1 MPKSMTGYGKNVYTD
16 DTCKI
21 VVEIK
26 SVNSR
31 YLEFINKIPR
41 SLNYFEDS
49 IRKVINEKVKRGRV
63 ETFIHFDAY
72 SQDTACSM
80 DEKMVVYYKNHFE
93 DIEKKTGIKN
103 DMEMSAYINL
113 PNILTKNDNIDDNL
127 QEKIICTLK
136 GAVDNLN
143 IMRES
148 EGSKIAKDL
157 KNRANSL
164 KDLTTK
170 LEAYTQDIEKTVFEK
185 LQKKITELLSQVGLE
200 ADNSKIIEQAAFYAD
215 KMNVTEEIVRLYSH
229 IEQLDEFLSQD
240 SVEIGKKIDFLLQEM
255 NREINTVGSKSQKS
269 EIISLVVDI
278 KSEIEKIREQIQNI
292 EWRRVIWV
300 KKGYLL

>member
-49 IRKVINEKVKRGRV
+49 IRRAINEKVKRGRV
-63 ETFIHFDAY
+63 ETFIQFDAY
-72 SQDTACSM
+72 SQDTACSI
-80 DEKMVVYYKNHFE
+80 DEKMVIYYKNHFE

-113 PNILTKNDNIDDNL
+113 PNILTKNDNIDDDL

-143 IMRES
+143 IMREN
-148 EGSKIAKDL
+148 EGSKIARDL
-157 KNRANSL
+157 KNRTNNL
-164 KDLTTK
+164 KELTTK
-170 LEAYTQDIEKTVFEK
+170 LESYTQDIEKTVFEK
-185 LQKKITELLSQVGLE
+185 LQKKISELLSQVGLE

-229 IEQLDEFLSQD
+229 IEQLDEFLNQD

-292 EWRRVIWV
+292 E
-300 KKGYLL
+300 

>member
-49 IRKVINEKVKRGRV
+49 IRRAINEKVKRGRV
-63 ETFIHFDAY
+63 ETFIQFDAY
-72 SQDTACSM
+72 SQDTACSI

-103 DMEMSAYINL
+103 HMEMSAYINL
-113 PNILTKNDNIDDNL
+113 PNILTKNDNIDDDL

-143 IMRES
+143 IMREN
-148 EGSKIAKDL
+148 EGSKIARDL
-157 KNRANSL
+157 KNRTNNL
-164 KDLTTK
+164 KELTTK
-170 LEAYTQDIEKTVFEK
+170 LESYTQDIEKTVFEK
-185 LQKKITELLSQVGLE
+185 LQKKISELLSQVGLE

-292 EWRRVIWV
+292 E
-300 KKGYLL
+300 

>member
-49 IRKVINEKVKRGRV
+49 IRRAINEKVKRGRV
-63 ETFIHFDAY
+63 ETFIQFDAY
-72 SQDTACSM
+72 SQDTACSI

-113 PNILTKNDNIDDNL
+113 PNILTKNDNIDDDL

-143 IMRES
+143 IMREN

-157 KNRANSL
+157 KNRANNL
-164 KDLTTK
+164 KELTTK
-170 LEAYTQDIEKTVFEK
+170 LESYTQDIEKTVFEK

-229 IEQLDEFLSQD
+229 IDQLDEFLSQD

-292 EWRRVIWV
+292 E
-300 KKGYLL
+300 

>member
-1 MPKSMTGYGKNVYTD
+1 MPKSMTGYGKCMYTD

-31 YLEFINKIPR
+31 YLELVNKIPR

-49 IRKVINEKVKRGRV
+49 IRKSISEKIKRGRV
-63 ETFIHFDAY
+63 ETFIQLDSY
-72 SQDTACSM
+72 SQDTIHFM
-80 DEKMVVYYKNHFE
+80 DEKMALYYKNVFDE
-93 DIEKKTGIKN
+93 IEKKTGIKN
-103 DMEMSAYINL
+103 DMAMSNYINL
-113 PNILTKNDNIDDNL
+113 PNILNKNESIDDSL
-127 QEKIICTLK
+127 QEKILSTLK
-136 GAVDNLN
+136 NAIDSLN
-143 IMRES
+143 TMREN
-148 EGSKIAKDL
+148 EGTKIAKDL
-157 KNRANSL
+157 KVRADLL
-164 KDLTTK
+164 KEHAKTLEGYTK
-170 LEAYTQDIEKTVFEK
+170 DIEKSVFEK
-185 LQKKITELLSQVGLE
+185 LQKKITEMTSQLGVE

-229 IEQLDEFLSQD
+229 IEQLNEFLQED

-269 EIISLVVDI
+269 EMISLVVDI

-292 EWRRVIWV
+292 E
-300 KKGYLL
+300 

>member
-63 ETFIHFDAY
+63 ETFIQFDAY
-72 SQDTACSM
+72 SQDTACSI

-113 PNILTKNDNIDDNL
+113 PNILTKNDNIDDDL

-143 IMRES
+143 IMREN
-148 EGSKIAKDL
+148 EGIKIAKDL
-157 KNRANSL
+157 KNRANNL
-164 KDLTTK
+164 KELTTK
-170 LEAYTQDIEKTVFEK
+170 LESYTQDIEKTVFEK

-292 EWRRVIWV
+292 E
-300 KKGYLL
+300 

>member
-1 MPKSMTGYGKNVYTD
+1 MPKSMTGYGKCMYTD

-31 YLEFINKIPR
+31 YLELVNKIPR

-49 IRKVINEKVKRGRV
+49 IRKSISEKIKRGRV
-63 ETFIHFDAY
+63 ETFIQLDSY
-72 SQDTACSM
+72 SQDTIHFM
-80 DEKMVVYYKNHFE
+80 DEKMALYYKNVFDE
-93 DIEKKTGIKN
+93 IEKKTGIKN
-103 DMEMSAYINL
+103 DMAMSNYINL
-113 PNILTKNDNIDDNL
+113 PNILNKNESIDDSL
-127 QEKIICTLK
+127 QEKILSTLK
-136 GAVDNLN
+136 SAIQSLN
-143 IMRES
+143 IMREN
-148 EGSKIAKDL
+148 EGNKIAKDL
-157 KNRANSL
+157 KIRADLL
-164 KDLTTK
+164 KEHAKTLEGYTK
-170 LEAYTQDIEKTVFEK
+170 DIEKSVFEK
-185 LQKKITELLSQVGLE
+185 LQKKITEMTSQVGVE

-229 IEQLDEFLSQD
+229 IEQLNEFLQED

-292 EWRRVIWV
+292 E
-300 KKGYLL
+300 

>member
-1 MPKSMTGYGKNVYTD
+1 MPKSMTGYGKCMYTD

-31 YLEFINKIPR
+31 YLELVNKIPR

-49 IRKVINEKVKRGRV
+49 IRKSISEKIKRGRV
-63 ETFIHFDAY
+63 ETFIQLDSY
-72 SQDTACSM
+72 SQDTIHFM
-80 DEKMVVYYKNHFE
+80 DEKMALYYKNVFDE
-93 DIEKKTGIKN
+93 IEKKTGIKN
-103 DMEMSAYINL
+103 DMAMSNYINL
-113 PNILTKNDNIDDNL
+113 PNILNKNESIDDSL
-127 QEKIICTLK
+127 QEKILSTLK
-136 GAVDNLN
+136 TAIDSLN
-143 IMRES
+143 TMREN
-148 EGSKIAKDL
+148 EGNKIAKDL
-157 KNRANSL
+157 KVRADLL
-164 KDLTTK
+164 KEHAKTLEGYTK
-170 LEAYTQDIEKTVFEK
+170 DIEKSIFEK
-185 LQKKITELLSQVGLE
+185 LQKKITEMTSQLGVE

-229 IEQLDEFLSQD
+229 IEQLSEFLQED

-292 EWRRVIWV
+292 E
-300 KKGYLL
+300 

>member
-49 IRKVINEKVKRGRV
+49 IRRAINEKVKRGRV
-63 ETFIHFDAY
+63 ETFIQFDAY
-72 SQDTACSM
+72 SQDTACSI

-113 PNILTKNDNIDDNL
+113 PNILTKNDNIDDDL

-143 IMRES
+143 IMREN

-157 KNRANSL
+157 KNRANNL
-164 KDLTTK
+164 KELTTK
-170 LEAYTQDIEKTVFEK
+170 LESYTQDIEKTVFEK

>member
-1 MPKSMTGYGKNVYTD
+1 MPKSMTGYGKCMYTD

-31 YLEFINKIPR
+31 YLELVNKIPR

-49 IRKVINEKVKRGRV
+49 IRKSISEKIKRGRV
-63 ETFIHFDAY
+63 ETFIQLDSY
-72 SQDTACSM
+72 SQDTIHFM
-80 DEKMVVYYKNHFE
+80 DEKMALYYKNVFD

-103 DMEMSAYINL
+103 DMTMSTYINL
-113 PNILTKNDNIDDNL
+113 PNILTKSDNIDDSL
-127 QEKIICTLK
+127 QEKIVSTLK
-136 GAVDNLN
+136 TALDSLN
-143 IMRES
+143 TMREN
-148 EGSKIAKDL
+148 EGNKIAKDL
-157 KNRANSL
+157 KVRTDLL
-164 KDLTTK
+164 KELTKTLEGYTK
-170 LEAYTQDIEKTVFEK
+170 DIEKSVFEK
-185 LQKKITELLSQVGLE
+185 LQKKITEMTSQLGVE
-200 ADNSKIIEQAAFYAD
+200 ADNSKIIEQAALYAD

-229 IEQLDEFLSQD
+229 IEQLNEFLQED

-269 EIISLVVDI
+269 EKISLVVDI

-292 EWRRVIWV
+292 E
-300 KKGYLL
+300 

>member
-1 MPKSMTGYGKNVYTD
+1 MTGYGKCMYTD

-31 YLEFINKIPR
+31 YLELVNKIPR

-49 IRKVINEKVKRGRV
+49 IRKSISEKIKRGRV
-63 ETFIHFDAY
+63 ETFIQLDSY
-72 SQDTACSM
+72 SQDTIHFM
-80 DEKMVVYYKNHFE
+80 DEKMALYYKNVFDE
-93 DIEKKTGIKN
+93 IEKKTSIKN
-103 DMEMSAYINL
+103 DMAMSNYINL
-113 PNILTKNDNIDDNL
+113 PNILNKNESIDDSL
-127 QEKIICTLK
+127 QEKILSTLK
-136 GAVDNLN
+136 SAIQSLN
-143 IMRES
+143 IMREN
-148 EGSKIAKDL
+148 EGNKIAKDL
-157 KNRANSL
+157 KIRADLL
-164 KDLTTK
+164 KEHAKTLEGYTK
-170 LEAYTQDIEKTVFEK
+170 DIEKSVFEK
-185 LQKKITELLSQVGLE
+185 LQKKITEMTSQVGVE

-229 IEQLDEFLSQD
+229 IEQLNEFLQED

-292 EWRRVIWV
+292 E
-300 KKGYLL
+300 

>member
-1 MPKSMTGYGKNVYTD
+1 MPKSMTGYGKCMYTD

-31 YLEFINKIPR
+31 YLELVNKIPR

-49 IRKVINEKVKRGRV
+49 IRKSISEKIKRGRV
-63 ETFIHFDAY
+63 ETFIQLDSY
-72 SQDTACSM
+72 SQDTVYFM
-80 DEKMVVYYKNHFE
+80 DEKMALYYKNVFDE
-93 DIEKKTGIKN
+93 IEKKTGIKN
-103 DMEMSAYINL
+103 DMAMSSYINL
-113 PNILTKNDNIDDNL
+113 PNILSKNESIDDSL
-127 QEKIICTLK
+127 QEKILSSLK
-136 GAVDNLN
+136 NAIDSLN
-143 IMRES
+143 IMREN
-148 EGSKIAKDL
+148 EGNKIAKDL
-157 KNRANSL
+157 KIRADLL
-164 KDLTTK
+164 KEHAKTLEGYTK
-170 LEAYTQDIEKTVFEK
+170 DIEKSVFEK
-185 LQKKITELLSQVGLE
+185 LQKKITEMTSQLGVE

-229 IEQLDEFLSQD
+229 IEQLNEFLQED
-240 SVEIGKKIDFLLQEM
+240 SLEIGKKIDFLLQEM

-292 EWRRVIWV
+292 E
-300 KKGYLL
+300 

>member
-1 MPKSMTGYGKNVYTD
+1 MPKSMTGYGKCMYTD

-31 YLEFINKIPR
+31 YLELVNKIPR

-49 IRKVINEKVKRGRV
+49 IRKSISEKIKRGRV
-63 ETFIHFDAY
+63 ETFIQLDSY
-72 SQDTACSM
+72 SQDTIHFM
-80 DEKMVVYYKNHFE
+80 DEKMALYYKNVFDE
-93 DIEKKTGIKN
+93 IEKKTGIKN
-103 DMEMSAYINL
+103 DMAMSNYINL
-113 PNILTKNDNIDDNL
+113 PNILNKNESIDDSL
-127 QEKIICTLK
+127 QEKILSTLK
-136 GAVDNLN
+136 TAIDSLN
-143 IMRES
+143 TMREN
-148 EGSKIAKDL
+148 EGTKIAKDL
-157 KNRANSL
+157 KIRADLL
-164 KDLTTK
+164 KEHAKTLEGYTK
-170 LEAYTQDIEKTVFEK
+170 DIEKSVFEK
-185 LQKKITELLSQVGLE
+185 LQKKITEMTSQLGVE

-229 IEQLDEFLSQD
+229 IEQLNEFLQED

-292 EWRRVIWV
+292 E
-300 KKGYLL
+300 

>member
-127 QEKIICTLK
+127 QEKILCTLK

-215 KMNVTEEIVRLYSH
+215 KMTVTEEIVRLYSH

-292 EWRRVIWV
+292 E
-300 KKGYLL
+300 

>member
-1 MPKSMTGYGKNVYTD
+1 MTGYGKCMYTD

-31 YLEFINKIPR
+31 YLELVNKIPR

-49 IRKVINEKVKRGRV
+49 IRKSISEKIKRGRV
-63 ETFIHFDAY
+63 ETFIQLDSY
-72 SQDTACSM
+72 SQDTIHFM
-80 DEKMVVYYKNHFE
+80 DEKMALYYKNVFDE
-93 DIEKKTGIKN
+93 IEKKTGIKN
-103 DMEMSAYINL
+103 DMAMSNYINL
-113 PNILTKNDNIDDNL
+113 PNILNKNESIDDSL
-127 QEKIICTLK
+127 QEKILSTLK
-136 GAVDNLN
+136 SAIQSLN
-143 IMRES
+143 IMREN
-148 EGSKIAKDL
+148 EGNKIAKDL
-157 KNRANSL
+157 KIRADLL
-164 KDLTTK
+164 KEHAKTLEGYTK
-170 LEAYTQDIEKTVFEK
+170 DIEKSVFEK
-185 LQKKITELLSQVGLE
+185 LQKKITEMTSQVGVE

-229 IEQLDEFLSQD
+229 IEQLNEFLQED

-292 EWRRVIWV
+292 E
-300 KKGYLL
+300 

>member
-31 YLEFINKIPR
+31 YLEFVNKIPR

-49 IRKVINEKVKRGRV
+49 IRRAINEKVKRGRV
-63 ETFIHFDAY
+63 ETFIQFDAY
-72 SQDTACSM
+72 SQDTACSI

-113 PNILTKNDNIDDNL
+113 PNILTKNDNIDDDL

-143 IMRES
+143 IMREN

-157 KNRANSL
+157 KNRANNL
-164 KDLTTK
+164 KELTTK
-170 LEAYTQDIEKTVFEK
+170 LESYTQDIEKTVFEK
-185 LQKKITELLSQVGLE
+185 LQKKITELLSQVELE

-292 EWRRVIWV
+292 E
-300 KKGYLL
+300 

>member
-1 MPKSMTGYGKNVYTD
+1 MTGYGKCMYTN

-31 YLEFINKIPR
+31 YLELVNKIPR

-49 IRKVINEKVKRGRV
+49 IRKSISEKIKRGRV
-63 ETFIHFDAY
+63 ETFIQLDSY
-72 SQDTACSM
+72 SQDTIHFM
-80 DEKMVVYYKNHFE
+80 DEKMALYYKNVFDE
-93 DIEKKTGIKN
+93 IEKKTGIKN
-103 DMEMSAYINL
+103 DMAMSNYINL
-113 PNILTKNDNIDDNL
+113 PNILNKNESIDDSL
-127 QEKIICTLK
+127 QEKILSTLK
-136 GAVDNLN
+136 SAIQSLN
-143 IMRES
+143 IMREN
-148 EGSKIAKDL
+148 EGNKIAKDL
-157 KNRANSL
+157 KVRADLL
-164 KDLTTK
+164 KEHAKTLEGYTK
-170 LEAYTQDIEKTVFEK
+170 DIEKSVFEK
-185 LQKKITELLSQVGLE
+185 LQKKITEMTSQVGVE

-229 IEQLDEFLSQD
+229 IEQLNEFLQED

-292 EWRRVIWV
+292 E
-300 KKGYLL
+300 

>member
-49 IRKVINEKVKRGRV
+49 IRRAINEKVKRGRV
-63 ETFIHFDAY
+63 ETFIQFDAY
-72 SQDTACSM
+72 SQDTACSI
-80 DEKMVVYYKNHFE
+80 DEKMAVYYKNHFE

-113 PNILTKNDNIDDNL
+113 PNILTKNDNIDDDL

-143 IMRES
+143 IMREN

-157 KNRANSL
+157 KNRANNL
-164 KDLTTK
+164 KELTAK
-170 LEAYTQDIEKTVFEK
+170 LESYTQDIEKTVFEK

-229 IEQLDEFLSQD
+229 IEQLDEFLNQD

-292 EWRRVIWV
+292 E
-300 KKGYLL
+300 

>member
-31 YLEFINKIPR
+31 YLEFVNKIPR

-49 IRKVINEKVKRGRV
+49 IRRAINEKVKRGRV
-63 ETFIHFDAY
+63 ETFIQFDAY
-72 SQDTACSM
+72 SQDTACSI

-113 PNILTKNDNIDDNL
+113 PNILTKNDNIDDDL

-143 IMRES
+143 FMRES

-292 EWRRVIWV
+292 E
-300 KKGYLL
+300 

>member
-1 MPKSMTGYGKNVYTD
+1 MTGYGKCMYTD

-31 YLEFINKIPR
+31 YLELVNKIPR
-41 SLNYFEDS
+41 LLNYFEDS
-49 IRKVINEKVKRGRV
+49 IRKSISEKIKRGRV
-63 ETFIHFDAY
+63 ETFIQLDSY
-72 SQDTACSM
+72 SQDTIHFM
-80 DEKMVVYYKNHFE
+80 DEKMALYYKNVFNE
-93 DIEKKTGIKN
+93 IEKKTGIKN
-103 DMEMSAYINL
+103 DMTMSTYINL
-113 PNILTKNDNIDDNL
+113 PNILNKNESIDDSL
-127 QEKIICTLK
+127 QEKILSTLK
-136 GAVDNLN
+136 TAIQSLN
-143 IMRES
+143 IMREN
-148 EGSKIAKDL
+148 EGNKIAKDL
-157 KNRANSL
+157 KIRASL
-164 KDLTTK
+164 LKEHTK
-170 LEAYTQDIEKTVFEK
+170 TLEGYTKDIEKSVFEK
-185 LQKKITELLSQVGLE
+185 LQKKITEMTSQVGVE

-229 IEQLDEFLSQD
+229 IEQLNEFLQED

-292 EWRRVIWV
+292 E
-300 KKGYLL
+300 

>member
-1 MPKSMTGYGKNVYTD
+1 MPKSMTGYGKCMYTD

-31 YLEFINKIPR
+31 YLELVNKIPR

-49 IRKVINEKVKRGRV
+49 IRKSISEKIKRGRV
-63 ETFIHFDAY
+63 ETFIQLDSY
-72 SQDTACSM
+72 SQDTIHFM
-80 DEKMVVYYKNHFE
+80 DEKMALYYKNVFDE
-93 DIEKKTGIKN
+93 IEKKTGIKN
-103 DMEMSAYINL
+103 DMAMSNYINL
-113 PNILTKNDNIDDNL
+113 PNILNKNESIDDSL
-127 QEKIICTLK
+127 QEKILSTLK
-136 GAVDNLN
+136 TAIQSLN
-143 IMRES
+143 IMREN
-148 EGSKIAKDL
+148 EGNKIAKDL
-157 KNRANSL
+157 KIRADLL
-164 KDLTTK
+164 KEHAKTLEGYTK
-170 LEAYTQDIEKTVFEK
+170 DIEKSIFEK
-185 LQKKITELLSQVGLE
+185 LQKKITEMTSQVGVE

-229 IEQLDEFLSQD
+229 IEQLNEFLQED

-292 EWRRVIWV
+292 E
-300 KKGYLL
+300 

>member
-1 MPKSMTGYGKNVYTD
+1 MPKSMTGYGKCMYTD

-31 YLEFINKIPR
+31 YLELVNKIPR
-41 SLNYFEDS
+41 SLNYFEDG
-49 IRKVINEKVKRGRV
+49 IRKSISEKIKRGRV
-63 ETFIHFDAY
+63 ETFIQLDSY
-72 SQDTACSM
+72 SQDTIHFM
-80 DEKMVVYYKNHFE
+80 DEKMALYYKNVFDE
-93 DIEKKTGIKN
+93 IEKKTGIKN
-103 DMEMSAYINL
+103 DMAMSNYINL
-113 PNILTKNDNIDDNL
+113 PNILNKNESIDDSL
-127 QEKIICTLK
+127 QEKILSTLK
-136 GAVDNLN
+136 NAIDSLN
-143 IMRES
+143 TMREN
-148 EGSKIAKDL
+148 EGNKIAKDL
-157 KNRANSL
+157 KVRADLL
-164 KDLTTK
+164 KEHAKTLEGYTK
-170 LEAYTQDIEKTVFEK
+170 DIEKSVFEK
-185 LQKKITELLSQVGLE
+185 LQKKITEMTSQLGVE

-229 IEQLDEFLSQD
+229 IEQLNEFLQED

-292 EWRRVIWV
+292 E
-300 KKGYLL
+300 

>member
-1 MPKSMTGYGKNVYTD
+1 MPKSMTGYGKCMYTD

-31 YLEFINKIPR
+31 YLELVNKIPR

-49 IRKVINEKVKRGRV
+49 IRKSISEKIKRGRV
-63 ETFIHFDAY
+63 ETFIQLDSY
-72 SQDTACSM
+72 SQDTIHFM
-80 DEKMVVYYKNHFE
+80 DEKMALYYKNVFDE
-93 DIEKKTGIKN
+93 IEKKTGIKN
-103 DMEMSAYINL
+103 DMAMSSYINL
-113 PNILTKNDNIDDNL
+113 PNILSKNESIDDSL
-127 QEKIICTLK
+127 QEKILSSLK
-136 GAVDNLN
+136 NAIDSLN
-143 IMRES
+143 TMREN
-148 EGSKIAKDL
+148 EGNKIAKDL
-157 KNRANSL
+157 KIRADLLKELTKTL
-164 KDLTTK
+164 KDYTK
-170 LEAYTQDIEKTVFEK
+170 DIEKSVFEK
-185 LQKKITELLSQVGLE
+185 LQKKITEMTSQLGVE

-229 IEQLDEFLSQD
+229 IEQLNEFLQED
-240 SVEIGKKIDFLLQEM
+240 SLEIGKKIDFLLQEM

-292 EWRRVIWV
+292 E
-300 KKGYLL
+300 

>member
-1 MPKSMTGYGKNVYTD
+1 MPKSMTGYGKCMYTD

-31 YLEFINKIPR
+31 YLELVNKIPR

-49 IRKVINEKVKRGRV
+49 IRKSISEKIKRGRV
-63 ETFIHFDAY
+63 ETFIQLDSY
-72 SQDTACSM
+72 SQDTIHFM
-80 DEKMVVYYKNHFE
+80 DEKMALYYKNVFDE
-93 DIEKKTGIKN
+93 IEKKTGIKN
-103 DMEMSAYINL
+103 DMAMSNYINL
-113 PNILTKNDNIDDNL
+113 PNILNKNESIDDSL
-127 QEKIICTLK
+127 QEKILSTLK
-136 GAVDNLN
+136 TAIDSLN
-143 IMRES
+143 TMREN
-148 EGSKIAKDL
+148 EGTKIAKDL
-157 KNRANSL
+157 KVRA
-164 KDLTTK
+164 DLLREHAKTLEGYTK
-170 LEAYTQDIEKTVFEK
+170 DIEKSVFEK
-185 LQKKITELLSQVGLE
+185 LQKKITEMTSQLGVE

-229 IEQLDEFLSQD
+229 IEQLNEFLQED
-240 SVEIGKKIDFLLQEM
+240 SLEIGKKIDFLLQEM

-292 EWRRVIWV
+292 E
-300 KKGYLL
+300 

>member
-49 IRKVINEKVKRGRV
+49 IRKAIN
-63 ETFIHFDAY
+63 
-72 SQDTACSM
+72 
-80 DEKMVVYYKNHFE
+80 
-93 DIEKKTGIKN
+93 
-103 DMEMSAYINL
+103 
-113 PNILTKNDNIDDNL
+113 DDL

-143 IMRES
+143 IMREN

-157 KNRANSL
+157 KNRANNL
-164 KDLTTK
+164 KELTTK
-170 LEAYTQDIEKTVFEK
+170 LESYTQDIEKTVFEK

-200 ADNSKIIEQAAFYAD
+200 ADYSKIIEQAAFYAD

-292 EWRRVIWV
+292 E
-300 KKGYLL
+300 

>member
-31 YLEFINKIPR
+31 YLEFVNKIPR

-49 IRKVINEKVKRGRV
+49 IRRTINEKVKRGRV
-63 ETFIHFDAY
+63 ETFIQFDAY
-72 SQDTACSM
+72 SQDTACSI

-113 PNILTKNDNIDDNL
+113 PNILTKNDNIDDDL

-143 IMRES
+143 IMREN
-148 EGSKIAKDL
+148 EGIKIAKDL
-157 KNRANSL
+157 KNRANNL
-164 KDLTTK
+164 KELTTK
-170 LEAYTQDIEKTVFEK
+170 LESYTQDIEKTVFEK

-292 EWRRVIWV
+292 E
-300 KKGYLL
+300 

>member
-1 MPKSMTGYGKNVYTD
+1 MPKSMTGYGKCMYTD

-31 YLEFINKIPR
+31 YLELVNKIPR

-49 IRKVINEKVKRGRV
+49 IRKSISEKIKRGRV
-63 ETFIHFDAY
+63 ETFIQLDSY
-72 SQDTACSM
+72 SQDTIHFM
-80 DEKMVVYYKNHFE
+80 DEKMALYYKNVFDE
-93 DIEKKTGIKN
+93 IEKKTGIKN
-103 DMEMSAYINL
+103 DMAMSNYINL
-113 PNILTKNDNIDDNL
+113 PNILNKNESIDDSL
-127 QEKIICTLK
+127 QEKILSTLK
-136 GAVDNLN
+136 TAIQSLN
-143 IMRES
+143 IMREN
-148 EGSKIAKDL
+148 EGNKIAKDL
-157 KNRANSL
+157 KIRADLL
-164 KDLTTK
+164 KEHAKTLEGYTK
-170 LEAYTQDIEKTVFEK
+170 DIEKSVFEK
-185 LQKKITELLSQVGLE
+185 LQKKITEMTSQLGVE

-229 IEQLDEFLSQD
+229 IEQLNEFLQED

-292 EWRRVIWV
+292 E
-300 KKGYLL
+300 

>member
-1 MPKSMTGYGKNVYTD
+1 MPKSMTGYGKCMYTD

-31 YLEFINKIPR
+31 YLELVNKIPR

-49 IRKVINEKVKRGRV
+49 IRKSISEKIKRGRV
-63 ETFIHFDAY
+63 ETFIQLDSY
-72 SQDTACSM
+72 SQDTIHFM
-80 DEKMVVYYKNHFE
+80 DEKMALYYKNVFDE
-93 DIEKKTGIKN
+93 IEKKTGIKN
-103 DMEMSAYINL
+103 DMAMSNYINL
-113 PNILTKNDNIDDNL
+113 PNILNKNESIDDSL
-127 QEKIICTLK
+127 QEKILSTLK
-136 GAVDNLN
+136 NAIDSLN
-143 IMRES
+143 TMREN
-148 EGSKIAKDL
+148 EGTKIAKDL
-157 KNRANSL
+157 KVRADLL
-164 KDLTTK
+164 KEHAKTLEDYTK
-170 LEAYTQDIEKTVFEK
+170 DIEKSVFEK
-185 LQKKITELLSQVGLE
+185 LQKKITEMTSQLGVE

-229 IEQLDEFLSQD
+229 IEQLNEFLQED

-292 EWRRVIWV
+292 E
-300 KKGYLL
+300 

>member
-1 MPKSMTGYGKNVYTD
+1 MPKSMTGYGKCMYTD

-31 YLEFINKIPR
+31 YLELVNKIPR

-49 IRKVINEKVKRGRV
+49 IRKSISEKIKRGRV
-63 ETFIHFDAY
+63 ETFIQLDSY
-72 SQDTACSM
+72 SQDTIHFM
-80 DEKMVVYYKNHFE
+80 DEKMALYYKNVFDE
-93 DIEKKTGIKN
+93 IEKKTGIKN
-103 DMEMSAYINL
+103 DMAMSNYINL
-113 PNILTKNDNIDDNL
+113 PNILNKNESIDDNL
-127 QEKIICTLK
+127 QEKILSTLK
-136 GAVDNLN
+136 SAIQSLN
-143 IMRES
+143 TMREN
-148 EGSKIAKDL
+148 EGNKIAKDL
-157 KNRANSL
+157 KIRADLL
-164 KDLTTK
+164 KEHAKTLECYTK
-170 LEAYTQDIEKTVFEK
+170 DIEKSVFEK
-185 LQKKITELLSQVGLE
+185 LQKKITEMTSQVGVE

-229 IEQLDEFLSQD
+229 IEQLNKFLQED

-292 EWRRVIWV
+292 E
-300 KKGYLL
+300 

>member
-49 IRKVINEKVKRGRV
+49 IRRAINEKVKRGRV
-63 ETFIHFDAY
+63 ETFIQFDAY
-72 SQDTACSM
+72 SQDTACSI

-113 PNILTKNDNIDDNL
+113 PNILTKNDNIDDDL

-143 IMRES
+143 IMREN
-148 EGSKIAKDL
+148 EGSKIARDL
-157 KNRANSL
+157 KNRTNNL
-164 KDLTTK
+164 KELTTK
-170 LEAYTQDIEKTVFEK
+170 LESYTQDIEKTVFEK
-185 LQKKITELLSQVGLE
+185 LQKKISELLSQVGLE

-229 IEQLDEFLSQD
+229 IEQLDEFLSQG

-292 EWRRVIWV
+292 E
-300 KKGYLL
+300 

>member
-143 IMRES
+143 IMREN

-164 KDLTTK
+164 KELTTK

-200 ADNSKIIEQAAFYAD
+200 ADYSKIIEQAAFYAD

-278 KSEIEKIREQIQNI
+278 KSEIEKIREQMQNI
-292 EWRRVIWV
+292 E
-300 KKGYLL
+300 

>member
-1 MPKSMTGYGKNVYTD
+1 MPKSMTGYGKCMYTD

-31 YLEFINKIPR
+31 YLELVNKIPR

-49 IRKVINEKVKRGRV
+49 IRKSISEKIKRGRV
-63 ETFIHFDAY
+63 ETFIQLDSY
-72 SQDTACSM
+72 SQETIHFM
-80 DEKMVVYYKNHFE
+80 DEKMALYYKNVFDE
-93 DIEKKTGIKN
+93 IEKKTGIKN
-103 DMEMSAYINL
+103 DMAMSNYINL
-113 PNILTKNDNIDDNL
+113 PNILNKNESIDDSL
-127 QEKIICTLK
+127 QEKIVSTLK
-136 GAVDNLN
+136 TAIDSLN
-143 IMRES
+143 TMREN
-148 EGSKIAKDL
+148 EGNKIAKDL
-157 KNRANSL
+157 KIRADLL
-164 KDLTTK
+164 KEHAKTLEGYTK
-170 LEAYTQDIEKTVFEK
+170 DIEKSVFEK
-185 LQKKITELLSQVGLE
+185 LQKKITEMTSQLGVE

-229 IEQLDEFLSQD
+229 IEQLSEFLQED

-292 EWRRVIWV
+292 E
-300 KKGYLL
+300 

>member
-1 MPKSMTGYGKNVYTD
+1 MTGYGKNVYTD

-49 IRKVINEKVKRGRV
+49 IRRAINEKVKRGRV
-63 ETFIHFDAY
+63 ETFIQFDAY
-72 SQDTACSM
+72 SQDTACSI

-113 PNILTKNDNIDDNL
+113 PNILTKNDNIDDDL

-143 IMRES
+143 IMREN
-148 EGSKIAKDL
+148 EGSKIARDL
-157 KNRANSL
+157 KNRTNNL
-164 KDLTTK
+164 KELTTK
-170 LEAYTQDIEKTVFEK
+170 LESYTQDIEKTVFEK
-185 LQKKITELLSQVGLE
+185 LQKKISELLSQVGLE

-292 EWRRVIWV
+292 E
-300 KKGYLL
+300 

>member
-1 MPKSMTGYGKNVYTD
+1 MPKSMTGYGKCMYTD

-31 YLEFINKIPR
+31 YLELVNKIPR

-49 IRKVINEKVKRGRV
+49 IRKSISEKIKRGRV
-63 ETFIHFDAY
+63 ETFIQLDSY
-72 SQDTACSM
+72 SQDTIHFM
-80 DEKMVVYYKNHFE
+80 DEKMALYYKNVFDE
-93 DIEKKTGIKN
+93 IEKKTGIKN
-103 DMEMSAYINL
+103 DMAMSSYINL
-113 PNILTKNDNIDDNL
+113 PNILSKNESIDDSL
-127 QEKIICTLK
+127 QEKILSSLK
-136 GAVDNLN
+136 NAIDSLN
-143 IMRES
+143 TMREN
-148 EGSKIAKDL
+148 EGNKIAKDL
-157 KNRANSL
+157 KIRADLL
-164 KDLTTK
+164 KELTKTLEDYTK
-170 LEAYTQDIEKTVFEK
+170 DIEKSVFEK
-185 LQKKITELLSQVGLE
+185 LQKKITEMTSQLGVE

-229 IEQLDEFLSQD
+229 IEQLNEFLQED
-240 SVEIGKKIDFLLQEM
+240 SLEIGKKIDFLLQEM

-292 EWRRVIWV
+292 E
-300 KKGYLL
+300 

>member
-1 MPKSMTGYGKNVYTD
+1 MYTD

-31 YLEFINKIPR
+31 YLELVNKIPR

-49 IRKVINEKVKRGRV
+49 IRKSISEKIKRGRV
-63 ETFIHFDAY
+63 ETFIQLDSY
-72 SQDTACSM
+72 SQDTIHFM
-80 DEKMVVYYKNHFE
+80 DEKMALYYKNVFDE
-93 DIEKKTGIKN
+93 IEKKTGIKN
-103 DMEMSAYINL
+103 DMAMSNYINL
-113 PNILTKNDNIDDNL
+113 PNILNKNESIDDSL
-127 QEKIICTLK
+127 QEKILSTLK
-136 GAVDNLN
+136 TAIDSLN
-143 IMRES
+143 TMREN
-148 EGSKIAKDL
+148 EGTKIAKDL
-157 KNRANSL
+157 KVRADLL
-164 KDLTTK
+164 KEHAKTLEGYTK
-170 LEAYTQDIEKTVFEK
+170 DIEKSVFEK
-185 LQKKITELLSQVGLE
+185 LQKKITEMTSQLGVE

-229 IEQLDEFLSQD
+229 IEQLNEFLQED

-292 EWRRVIWV
+292 E
-300 KKGYLL
+300 